1 MATLNEAGVQ
11 RMGGFRFLKGN
22 RLRGVLVIVEVALST
37 VLLAGGALLVR
48 SFIRLIDVNPGYDPA
63 NVITA
68 QVGLPETRYRYTRPR
83 RARSSTSSCSALKR
97 FQGSGRPARRRCCLC
112 FPAT

>member
-1 MATLNEAGVQ
+1 MATLGDAGIQ

-22 RLRGVLVIVEVALST
+22 RLRSVLIVVEVALST
-37 VLLAGGALLVR
+37 VLLIGGGLLVR

-68 QVGLPETRYRYTRPR
+68 QIGLPETRYGTPATAEGVLRPAAAARRR
-83 RARSSTSSCSALKR
+83 RARASR
-97 FQGSGRPARRRCCLC
+97 Q
-112 FPAT
+112 